1 MMSKLMS
8 SGEWMGDLGKLGL
21 RLGLAGTMLIA
32 HGLPKIQAWNEK
44 SAVFPDPM
52 GLGSPTS
59 MGLAI
64 AAETFAA
71 GLVVIGALT
80 RLSLIP
86 LIITMA
92 TAFFVIHGSDPWQQ
106 KELAFIYLVGFSA
119 LFFVGPGR
127 LSVDSL
133 LLKK

>member
-1 MMSKLMS
+1 MMAKLMS

-21 RLGLAGTMLIA
+21 RLALGGTMLIA
-32 HGLPKIQAWNEK
+32 HGLPKIQVWAEK
-44 SAVFPDPM
+44 SPVFPDPF
-52 GLGSPTS
+52 GLGSSTS
-59 MGLAI
+59 MALAI

-92 TAFFVIHGSDPWQQ
+92 VAFFVIHAADPWQQ
-106 KELAFIYLVGFSA
+106 KELAFVYLAGFSA
-119 LFFVGPGR
+119 LFFIGAGR